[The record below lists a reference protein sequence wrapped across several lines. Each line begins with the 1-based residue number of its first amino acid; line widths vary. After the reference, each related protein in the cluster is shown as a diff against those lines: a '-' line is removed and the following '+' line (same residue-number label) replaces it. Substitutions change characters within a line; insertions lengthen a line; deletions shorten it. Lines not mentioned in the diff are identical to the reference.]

1 MLSGALGISLQRVVK
16 PKSAY
21 LAGLPEGELRPGVL
35 WKQDAEVDE
44 GTAHGDVKVE
54 WEEFALHEAE
64 GMSWKASEEQEACGV
79 QGTTHPLGYSRSR
92 SHSCPRPGYP

>member
-1 MLSGALGISLQRVVK
+1 MPSGALGRSLQRVAK

-21 LAGLPEGELRPGVL
+21 LAGLPECGLRPVVL
-35 WKQDAEVDE
+35 WTQDAEVDE
-44 GTAHGDVKVE
+44 GTAHRDVKVE

-79 QGTTHPLGYSRSR
+79 QGTTRPLGCPRSC
-92 SHSCPRPGYP
+92 SHSCPHPGYP